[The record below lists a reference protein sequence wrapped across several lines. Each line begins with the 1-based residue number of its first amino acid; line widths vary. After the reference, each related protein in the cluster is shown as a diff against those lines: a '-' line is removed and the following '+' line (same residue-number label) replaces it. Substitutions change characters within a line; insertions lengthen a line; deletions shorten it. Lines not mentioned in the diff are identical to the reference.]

1 MMTAAGENGYSP
13 FAAEAETGPGSQWRQ
28 RGYTLLELVVT
39 LSVLSL
45 LTVTIAGLGLGG
57 HEQLSENAFAAECE
71 KILYTLLQ
79 YQNEAIMDGCP
90 RKIRFLDK
98 RLYVTWTKDGI
109 PHQELIPVETL
120 CFSGAYRESP
130 LTLKGSG
137 TVSAGGT
144 VNLTG
149 PGGIVRKIIVQP
161 GNGRIY
167 LDEP

>member
-1 MMTAAGENGYSP
+1 MATTGKSEPGLFRLEVEAGQKADQMP
-13 FAAEAETGPGSQWRQ
+13 H
-28 RGYTLLELVVT
+28 GYTLLELVVT

-45 LTVTIAGLGLGG
+45 LTVTMAGLGLGG

-109 PHQELIPVETL
+109 SHQELIPVETL
-120 CFSGAYRESP
+120 CFSGDYRESP

>member
-1 MMTAAGENGYSP
+1 MATTGKSEPGLVRLEVEAGQKADQMP
-13 FAAEAETGPGSQWRQ
+13 H
-28 RGYTLLELVVT
+28 GYTLLELVVT

-45 LTVTIAGLGLGG
+45 LTVTMAGLGLGG

-109 PHQELIPVETL
+109 SHQELIPVETL
-120 CFSGAYRESP
+120 YFSGDYRESS